1 MQLAYKNKKR
11 FTKRI
16 DNLYLKLDS
25 SDSNSISL
33 NEFFEL
39 IDYIILWQHIL
50 KQHLE
55 HITKL

>member
-16 DNLYLKLDS
+16 DDLYLKLDS

-39 IDYIILWQHIL
+39 IDYI
-50 KQHLE
+50 E
-55 HITKL
+55 